1 MLRIRL
7 IPVLLLSEGG
17 LVKGSQFKNHRYVGD
32 PINAVKIFNEKEVD
46 ELMFLDI
53 GATVNHAEPDFDLIA
68 DIAGEA
74 FMPFGYGGGITNLQQ
89 IEKIFSI
96 GVEKVVI
103 NSAAFLNPSLVA
115 DAARVSGSQSI
126 VVSMDVKK
134 SLFGSYEVFVNNG
147 QTRTKI
153 DPVSYAQKMQELG
166 AGELVVCAI
175 DREGTA
181 KGYDTDLLNKVANS
195 VEIPVVGLGGA
206 GTLEDLA
213 DVVNTTEVS
222 ALAAGDM
229 FVFHGRHKA
238 VLITY
243 PKYHALEKLLDE
255 RREYGSGL

>member
-1 MLRIRL
+1 MLRTRV
-7 IPVLLLSEGG
+7 IPVLLLREGG
-17 LVKGSQFKNHRYVGD
+17 LVKGSQFKNHKYVGD

-46 ELMFLDI
+46 ELIFLDI
-53 GATVNHAEPDFDLIA
+53 GATANQIEPNFDLIA

-74 FMPFGYGGGITNLQQ
+74 FMPFGYGGGITNVQQ

-96 GVEKVVI
+96 GVEKAVI
-103 NSAAFLNPSLVA
+103 NTAAFHNPSLVA

-134 SLFGSYEVFVNNG
+134 SLFGGYEVFVNNG

-153 DPVSYAQKMQELG
+153 DPVSYAQTMQELG
-166 AGELVVCAI
+166 AGELVVCSI

-181 KGYDTDLLNKVANS
+181 KGYETDLLGRVANS
-195 VEIPVVGLGGA
+195 VEIPVVALGGA
-206 GTLEDLA
+206 GKLQDLA
-213 DVVNTTEVS
+213 DVVNTTAVS

-243 PKYHALEKLLDE
+243 PNYSALEKLF
-255 RREYGSGL
+255 R